1 MEIFRHYYSGGQN
14 GEWATSI
21 FFQKHMN
28 DFGFCKMDGSPITMD
43 WTAQSGDLTMRY
55 KLDPKKQVYLLML
68 IITALNQFPVA
79 CVVVLLIYA
88 VI

>member
-14 GEWATSI
+14 GEWTTSV

-55 KLDPKKQVYLLML
+55 NL
-68 IITALNQFPVA
+68 IITVVKRLLVV